1 MKLRYLF
8 DEVDMNPNDSQL
20 NAAEFR
26 NFMVNVMHR
35 DKNDSEIITSM
46 TSDKNMVVIF
56 KMADLDADKVVS
68 FEETWNFW
76 QGTKFG

>member
-20 NAAEFR
+20 NEAEFR

-76 QGTKFG
+76 